1 MNALVRSQTLRHTQD
16 ETTKRWLKYIRAIP
30 RVDDAEG
37 LDLARRFQDGDKD
50 AGEQLVAAHLY
61 VVIQVAM
68 RLRVQSDLAFDLIQE
83 GNGGLLDA
91 LHRFDPSRGIPF
103 SAYSRYWARARML
116 AWVSSHHRIVRVG
129 RPTRELAFRLA
140 REREHRETLG
150 LPCDLASLAEACDAS
165 MADIDRAQQLMTYNE
180 AELSSTPGDGHI
192 TLAERISDNGLSP
205 EDETSRREIASRLGD
220 AVVAFA
226 DTLDVERDQV
236 IFFERVTS
244 DDPVSLADL
253 GRRFEISRE
262 RARQL
267 EARIVRNFRG
277 FLEDWAGDLGWAA

>member
-1 MNALVRSQTLRHTQD
+1 MTALVRSQSLRNTRD
-16 ETTKRWLKYIRAIP
+16 ETTRRWLRYVRNIP
-30 RVDDAEG
+30 RLEDQEG
-37 LDLARRFQDGDKD
+37 IDLARRFQEGDAQ

-68 RLRVQSDLAFDLIQE
+68 RLHVQTDQAFDLIQE
-83 GNGGLLDA
+83 GNAGLLDA

-129 RPTRELAFRLA
+129 RPTRELAHRLA
-140 REREHRETLG
+140 REREHREVLG
-150 LPCDLASLAEACDAS
+150 LPVDAQSLADACDTTVVELE
-165 MADIDRAQQLMTYNE
+165 RAQQLMTYHE
-180 AELSSTPGDGHI
+180 DALDGSPDDGQLA
-192 TLAERISDNGLSP
+192 LAERICADGLSP
-205 EDETSRREIASRLGD
+205 EDEASRHEIAHRLGD

-244 DDPVSLADL
+244 DDPASLAEL
-253 GRRFEISRE
+253 GRRFGVSRE

-267 EARIVRNFRG
+267 EARIVRNFRA
-277 FLEDWAGDLGWAA
+277 FLEDWALDWAA